1 MVQSRRGNSG
11 NPQRLFQT
19 VLGLLLL
26 ALLPRAAAGQTCP
39 AAQVPA
45 ACQEAN
51 AVNQWQCWQKTLR
64 STGYTGANAY
74 RDLELTVELRN
85 ASTNALVRSGWGFW
99 DCTEAGGQ
107 EAFRIRTALPA
118 GASGTAA
125 TYKWDVRCR
134 KRAGA
139 PTSVKDCATDP
150 NLNSPSYLAGGL
162 ATGTFTVN
170 AATVGNDRYD
180 RGFLQLAPSTRRFLK
195 QGSTAVPFF
204 WLADTAWAAGKKA
217 TRSGDW
223 ATYLD
228 SRRKQGFSVI
238 LLGTT
243 PWFAGVTEAEAFQ
256 QLTGCTSDGTV
267 VPNNCSRWNP
277 PYWQQLEAKIQ
288 DANAKGFVVV
298 VAGVMEPF
306 AYSSPTFGS
315 PTWLSIFARNLAAR
329 LAGHHVIL
337 SPGFDHALTSQSQTL
352 ANSVGAAMDQAAPAH
367 LITHHAGGKSTC
379 ADYTVPLQTQTW
391 HDFHLFQSG
400 HCKNL
405 RIQIQPGQEQPC
417 DPRRDYPPFNQPDN
431 PGPEDETAVH
441 CVTRRA
447 RTMSENLFKAT
458 SPTKPVANGEAVY
471 DGNPA
476 SPGSATP
483 PDSRPY
489 VRQTAYLSALSGSF
503 GFTYGADYFSLWN
516 VTSSTLSANLGPVP
530 TTVGT
535 LPAAQLHSAWDMQRM
550 AAIFKARPWKDL
562 SPDPTRILNQ
572 QTAEDK
578 KMTFARSS
586 NFFFN
591 MAYLPNNGA
600 DRIRLNL
607 SSLVPAFTCGN
618 LDWTPTWINPQK
630 IQTAEARSSCQSMGS
645 GVFEFTKPT
654 TCPNCEWILSID
666 KTGAKVDE
674 EGEVTALNALQ
685 VWPESIEEDTVIR
698 GQALVV
704 NGEAV
709 GHPTKLNESPD
720 HFFRKQPFAA
730 RQPDGSFLVVW
741 ESEHQDGSMWG
752 IFGRRFDNQGGP
764 LGSEFQVNTHIQHD
778 QAEPVAAA
786 SPSGAAVVVWT
797 SFDQDGDRGGVFAQ
811 RYDHKGNPDGSE
823 FQVNSISEGHQGS
836 PLVGMT
842 ARGEFFV
849 AWESESQTG
858 EPVRIFVRRFDR
870 LGLPLGPEFPVDA
883 NGEASQVLAQL
894 EVKPSG
900 DFEVFWYDYN
910 SDGDLLGS
918 SSRRFIDEW

>member
-11 NPQRLFQT
+11 NRQRLFKI

-26 ALLPRAAAGQTCP
+26 ALLPHAAAGQTCP
-39 AAQVPA
+39 APQSPV
-45 ACQEAN
+45 ACQETST
-51 AVNQWQCWQKTLR
+51 VNQWRCWQKTLR
-64 STGYTGANAY
+64 STGYAGANAY
-74 RDLELTVELRN
+74 RDLEITVEFRN

-99 DCTEAGGQ
+99 DCTETTGQ

-118 GASGTAA
+118 GAGGAAA

-139 PTSVKDCATDP
+139 PASVKDCATDP
-150 NLNSPSYLAGGL
+150 NLNSSSYLAGGL

-170 AATVGNDRYD
+170 AATVANDRYD
-180 RGFLQLAPSTRRFLK
+180 RGFLQIAPSNRRFLK
-195 QGSTAVPFF
+195 QGSTSVPFF

-228 SRRKQGFSVI
+228 SRKKQGFSVI

-243 PWFAGVTEAEAFQ
+243 PHFAGITEAEAFQ

-288 DANAKGFVVV
+288 DANAKGLVVAM
-298 VAGVMEPF
+298 AGVMEPF
-306 AYSSPTFGS
+306 AYPSPTLGS

-367 LITHHAGGKSTC
+367 LVTHHAGGKSTC
-379 ADYTVPLQTQTW
+379 ADYTIPLQAQTW

-447 RTMSENLFKAT
+447 RTMSEDLFKAT
-458 SPTKPVANGEAVY
+458 APTKPVANGEAVY

-503 GFTYGADYFSLWN
+503 GFTYGADYFTLWN
-516 VTSSTLSANLGPVP
+516 VTSSTLSTNLGPVP

-535 LPAAQLHSAWDMQRM
+535 VPTVQAHSAWDMQKM
-550 AAIFKARPWKDL
+550 ASLFKMRPWKDF
-562 SPDPTRILNQ
+562 SPDPAKILNQ

-578 KMTFARSS
+578 KMVFARSS

-591 MAYLPNNGA
+591 MAYLPNNSG

-607 SSLVPAFTCGN
+607 SSLVPAFTCGS
-618 LDWTPTWINPQK
+618 LDWTPTWINPLNNVTEPAK
-630 IQTAEARSSCQSMGS
+630 SPSCQSIGS
-645 GVFEFTKPT
+645 GVYEFTKPGS
-654 TCPNCEWILSID
+654 CCEWVLVID
-666 KTGAKVDE
+666 KTGAKVNE
-674 EGEVTALNALQ
+674 EGEITAVNALQ
-685 VWPESIEEDTVIR
+685 VWPELTAEDTLVR
-698 GQALVV
+698 GQALTA
-704 NGEAV
+704 NGELLGPPV
-709 GHPTKLNESPD
+709 NLNDPSD
-720 HFFRKQPFAA
+720 GFFRKQPFVA
-730 RQPDGSFLVVW
+730 RGPGGSFLVVW

-752 IFGRRFDNQGGP
+752 IFGRRFDNQGRS

-778 QAEPVAAA
+778 QAEPAAAA
-786 SPSGAAVVVWT
+786 SPSGASVVVWM
-797 SFDQDGDRGGVFAQ
+797 SFDQDGDFGGIFAQ
-811 RYDHKGNPDGSE
+811 RYDHNGNPDGAE
-823 FQVNSISEGHQGS
+823 FQVNSLIEGHQSS
-836 PLVGMT
+836 PLAGMSK
-842 ARGEFFV
+842 RGDFVV
-849 AWESESQTG
+849 AWESAGQEG
-858 EPVRIFVRRFDR
+858 EPVRVFARRFDR
-870 LGLPLGPEFPVDA
+870 LGLPLGPEFAVDENGQESQTLA
-883 NGEASQVLAQL
+883 HLEVQPNGE
-894 EVKPSG
+894 
-900 DFEVFWYDYN
+900 FEIVWYEYDAA
-910 SDGDLLGS
+910 GTLLRS
-918 SSRRFIDEW
+918 SSRRFLNRR